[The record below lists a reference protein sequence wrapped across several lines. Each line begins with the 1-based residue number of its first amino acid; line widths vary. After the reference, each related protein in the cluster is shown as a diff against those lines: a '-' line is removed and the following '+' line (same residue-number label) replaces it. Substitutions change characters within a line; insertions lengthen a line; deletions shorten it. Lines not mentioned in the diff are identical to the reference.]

1 MVNEHDNVE
10 RMIKVIRKYSYKVL
24 QDEDIDYDDFY
35 KIIDFIR
42 NYTDGHHHAKEE
54 NILFKAMGEKMP
66 NLIENGPLTGML
78 IEHDNARLYVLNLE
92 EALEEYKKGKDEA
105 RLDIIANAI
114 SYGDLLSRHV
124 DKENKAIYT
133 FAEKILPEDIKEE
146 VDRKCAEIE
155 KAAEEEGIQQ
165 KYMDLLEELEKKI
178 G

>member
-10 RMIKVIRKYSYKVL
+10 RMIKVIRKYCYKVL
-24 QDEDIDYDDFY
+24 KDEDIDYKDFY

-66 NLIENGPLTGML
+66 NLVENGPITGML
-78 IEHDNARLYVLNLE
+78 IEHANARLYVLNLE
-92 EALEEYKKGKDEA
+92 EALEEYEKGNDEA

-124 DKENKAIYT
+124 DKENNAIYT
-133 FAEKILPEDIKEE
+133 FAEKMLDEDVKEE
-146 VDRKCAEIE
+146 VDRKCNEIE
-155 KAAEEEGIQQ
+155 QAAEEKG
-165 KYMDLLEELEKKI
+165 
-178 G
+178 